1 MFIWRTLKF
10 KKKTPEKNQKK
21 SSSPASTPS
30 SSRLLRS
37 RSIHHS
43 KCFDYE
49 VSDDL
54 AAHYHAMNNSSSNEM
69 GSYHSESPPLS
80 HESPQHPS
88 IQETCRSCGSISG
101 KDSIGLEAPCE
112 TAPGNLSAESELP
125 YMPKNRDAATHHSK
139 EFLDFLELFNAH
151 RELFL
156 KILHDPSLLAT
167 AEQQGETSSSGAVPL
182 NRLESFPRPGG
193 SSGKRNPIFDRSDSE
208 KSRKSELQ
216 KSPSRP
222 NNDVEAAKVISTRMP
237 SGVDGSAVSL
247 SESRSLKKSGTASN
261 RFKAIGRKIKD
272 VVKENRKELARITKD
287 GVFHRLPYGQKMS
300 ELTRSPSTEK
310 FVHEEKQIRR
320 SYSIAEYVEK
330 YSTLYESISRD
341 SKVSPERSSITMG
354 GNTSLKAKKPPLGF
368 KRITSLPEMRLYSPH
383 QGGLTEISDSQIE
396 PKTCIVESDCLSS
409 HRTDAFSIY
418 EGGNFYPDDV
428 TERSGNIHSEIN
440 YGGKAKEEEV
450 YNIVVRESDSY
461 PLHIDARVDVSF
473 SA

>member
-1 MFIWRTLKF
+1 
-10 KKKTPEKNQKK
+10 
-21 SSSPASTPS
+21 
-30 SSRLLRS
+30 
-37 RSIHHS
+37 
-43 KCFDYE
+43 
-49 VSDDL
+49 
-54 AAHYHAMNNSSSNEM
+54 
-69 GSYHSESPPLS
+69 
-80 HESPQHPS
+80 
-88 IQETCRSCGSISG
+88 
-101 KDSIGLEAPCE
+101 
-112 TAPGNLSAESELP
+112 
-125 YMPKNRDAATHHSK
+125 
-139 EFLDFLELFNAH
+139 
-151 RELFL
+151 
-156 KILHDPSLLAT
+156 
-167 AEQQGETSSSGAVPL
+167 
-182 NRLESFPRPGG
+182 
-193 SSGKRNPIFDRSDSE
+193 
-208 KSRKSELQ
+208 
-216 KSPSRP
+216 
-222 NNDVEAAKVISTRMP
+222 MP

-247 SESRSLKKSGTASN
+247 SESRSLKKAGTASN

-354 GNTSLKAKKPPLGF
+354 GNTSLKDKKPPLGF
-368 KRITSLPEMRLYSPH
+368 KRITSLPEMRLCSPH

-396 PKTCIVESDCLSS
+396 PKTCIVESDRLSS

-418 EGGNFYPDDV
+418 EGGNFYSDDV
-428 TERSGNIHSEIN
+428 IERSRNIHSEIN
-440 YGGKAKEEEV
+440 YGGKAKEKEV